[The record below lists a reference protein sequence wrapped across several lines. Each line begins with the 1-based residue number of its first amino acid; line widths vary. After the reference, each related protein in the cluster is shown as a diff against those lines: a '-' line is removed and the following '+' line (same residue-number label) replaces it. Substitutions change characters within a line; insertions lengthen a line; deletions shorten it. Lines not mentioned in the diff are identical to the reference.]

1 MELNLNSN
9 IKYYRK
15 QRGLTQEQLAEAMGV
30 SIGAVSK
37 WESGQS
43 NPEISLLAELADFFE
58 ISVDVLLGYDLKTHN
73 MKDSAATIKRLN
85 LEKNFDEGLKEAQ
98 KALQKYPNSFEVVYR
113 SASLY
118 SNFGLELSDKTML
131 VKAKELYEHAAKL
144 IHQNTNPDISYE
156 YIQNEIGLLYSAMGE
171 NEKALEHM
179 RKYNICGVNN
189 ARIGQILSNL
199 EKHDEALLVLSENLV
214 DCIAN
219 LFLGTISMANCYAN
233 LKELE
238 AALGISKWMQTLLEG
253 LRTEDKGCYTDKLNT
268 SLSVLNAAVCINTG
282 NMEHAKNYLREA
294 RSFAQRFDNNP
305 NFSCSSIKYYRG
317 EEHSFYDDIG
327 ETAME
332 GIVRIINLT
341 TDEKEKL
348 LEMWEEL
355 GCGSL

>member
-1 MELNLNSN
+1 MELNLNTN
-9 IKYYRK
+9 IKFYRK

-85 LEKNFDEGLKEAQ
+85 LEKNFGEGPKEAQ
-98 KALQKYPNSFEVVYR
+98 KALQKYPNAFEVVYQ

-118 SNFGLELSDKTML
+118 SNFGLELSDKTMQA
-131 VKAKELYEHAAKL
+131 KAKELLEHAAKL

-156 YIQNEIGLLYSAMGE
+156 SIQSEIGLLYLGMGE

-179 RKYNICGVNN
+179 RKYNIGGVNN
-189 ARIGQILSNL
+189 ARIGQILNRM
-199 EKHDEALLVLSENLV
+199 EKHEESLQVLSENLL
-214 DCIAN
+214 DCVAN
-219 LFLGTISMANCYAN
+219 LYMGTISMASSFIE
-233 LKELE
+233 LKD
-238 AALGISKWMQTLLEG
+238 ADSALGISTWMQSLLEG
-253 LRTEDKGCYTDKLNT
+253 LRTEGKGSYTDKLNT
-268 SLSVLNAAVCINTG
+268 SLSVLNAAVCINS
-282 NMEHAKNYLREA
+282 NNLEQAENYLKEA
-294 RSFAQRFDNNP
+294 RSFAQRFDRSP
-305 NFSCSSIKYYRG
+305 SFTCSSIKYYRG

-327 ETAME
+327 ETAMT
-332 GIVRIINLT
+332 GIERMINLS

-348 LEMWEEL
+348 LEMWHEIVGE
-355 GCGSL
+355 